1 MKQWYDGKGTVERN
15 FNVGDKVLA
24 LLPIPGTP
32 LSARYSGPYVV
43 SKKLGQVNYVI
54 DTPDRRKSTQHC
66 HVNMLKEYHDR
77 AEATLSYAD
86 LSKAFD
92 HVEIGNKCSMAMSGD
107 IKCKDNPVDGN
118 YEFDVD
124 VSPKMN
130 NSEWIRNIEEKV
142 QHLSVSQRND
152 IKQLIH
158 EFQNI
163 FPDSPPKTSWIKHD
177 VDVGGVRPIKQHP
190 YRVNPVKDAAMAKE
204 VDYMLKHDII
214 EPSSSSWSSPCI
226 LVAKPDGSNKFV
238 TDFRRVYRYTT
249 LYCLYDS

>member
-1 MKQWYDGKGTVERN
+1 
-15 FNVGDKVLA
+15 
-24 LLPIPGTP
+24 
-32 LSARYSGPYVV
+32 
-43 SKKLGQVNYVI
+43 
-54 DTPDRRKSTQHC
+54 
-66 HVNMLKEYHDR
+66 MLKEYHDR

-92 HVEIGNKCSMAMSGD
+92 HVEIENKCSMAMNGD

-130 NSEWIRNIEEKV
+130 NSEWIRNIDKKV

-152 IKQLIH
+152 IIQIIH
-158 EFQNI
+158 EFQDI

-177 VDVGGVRPIKQHP
+177 VDVRDVRQIKQHP

-226 LVAKPDGSNKFV
+226 LVDQMV
-238 TDFRRVYRYTT
+238 LID
-249 LYCLYDS
+249 L

>member
-1 MKQWYDGKGTVERN
+1 M
-15 FNVGDKVLA
+15 
-24 LLPIPGTP
+24 
-32 LSARYSGPYVV
+32 

-54 DTPDRRKSTQHC
+54 DTPDRCKSTQHC
-66 HVNMLKEYHDR
+66 YVSTLKEYHDR

-86 LSKAFD
+86 LSEAFD
-92 HVEIGNKCSMAMSGD
+92 HVEIENKCSMAMSGD

-130 NSEWIRNIEEKV
+130 NSEWIRIIDKKV
-142 QHLSVSQRND
+142 QHLSVSQRYD

-158 EFQNI
+158 EFQYI

-177 VDVGGVRPIKQHP
+177 VDVGDVRPIKQHL
-190 YRVNPVKDAAMAKE
+190 YQVNHVEDAAMAKE

-214 EPSSSSWSSPCI
+214 EPSSSNWSSPCI
-226 LVAKPDGSNKFV
+226 LVAKPDDSNRFV
-238 TDFRRVYRYTT
+238 TYFRRVNSVTKPDSFPIPRLLDCFDKMGNAKYISVFH
-249 LYCLYDS
+249 CLKGYW